1 MLSKSQDPS
10 SEKPKAASIVSYFS
24 ARMEMEMRRENE
36 SVAYHM
42 LSKAS
47 DNALLCKLSPEDIEL
62 LASKTLDI
70 GKSILR
76 AIPSEPAK
84 GNPQQPP
91 PFGPEVALEWL
102 QKALLLVEAAD
113 KEGAQDAS
121 LRRTALRG
129 LARAHFINSQSNQ
142 SSLDSAEEAIAELM
156 ADSEMKPEEIQ
167 QLRWM
172 DLSILKRRKSS
183 NERLEAAFRAIIDNV
198 SFNEI
203 NVTDIL
209 QEIGVLA
216 DNRPLVSTLFQIF
229 LERATDSENNS
240 GQPFVARILT
250 AHMFILMS
258 APDEPGALDSMRTS
272 LKAMS
277 QNPAFI
283 LDKISA
289 AACQS
294 LLFQQGARCF
304 QTKHYLQA
312 AEWFKISA
320 DSAFEAT
327 SEANLSKCLRK
338 TALCYIQAGQYAT
351 ATDTIAKC
359 PGNEAATRYV
369 AFLCAAHQ
377 GLEVDAIRAVGEMA
391 AAPDFDRKMLLL
403 ATKLAHEHKMRSL
416 LLSILE
422 KLLSTLQSNAALET
436 EVEAMVL
443 IRSVLNG
450 KLGRIRVL
458 PNHCSLPAGVW
469 SE

>member
-1 MLSKSQDPS
+1 
-10 SEKPKAASIVSYFS
+10 
-24 ARMEMEMRRENE
+24 MRRENE

-121 LRRTALRG
+121 LR
-129 LARAHFINSQSNQ
+129 

-443 IRSVLNG
+443 IRCMV
-450 KLGRIRVL
+450 RVIVEL
-458 PNHCSLPAGVW
+458 INEPNAEMRVTRDSHDVDVRY
-469 SE
+469 